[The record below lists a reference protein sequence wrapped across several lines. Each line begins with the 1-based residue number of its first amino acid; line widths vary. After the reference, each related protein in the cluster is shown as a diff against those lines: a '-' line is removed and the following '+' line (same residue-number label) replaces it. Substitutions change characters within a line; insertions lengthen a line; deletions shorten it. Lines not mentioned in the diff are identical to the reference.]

1 MAELKTTR
9 IVDLALVALVF
20 LGVGWVVAAA
30 AYGELPSVPTLV
42 GLPLVVLAAAEA
54 VAGAFIR
61 RRVADG
67 EVGTGLHQLNP
78 LAIARSVVLAKAS
91 AIIGA
96 VFTGGWAGL
105 LIHLVPEQG
114 RLAAARSD
122 LPGTIFGLAAGVLLV
137 AAALWL
143 ERACTV
149 PPDSREDGGD
159 RHDE

>member
-1 MAELKTTR
+1 MSELKATR
-9 IVDLALVALVF
+9 IVDLALVALVS
-20 LGVGWVVAAA
+20 GGIGWAVAVTV
-30 AYGELPSVPTLV
+30 YGQLPSVPALV
-42 GLPLVVLAAAEA
+42 GLPLAVLAAAEA
-54 VAGAFIR
+54 VAGFFIR

-78 LAIARSVVLAKAS
+78 LSIARSVVLAKAS
-91 AIIGA
+91 AIVGA

-105 LIHLVPEQG
+105 LLHLVPRQD

-122 LPGTIFGLAAGVLLV
+122 LPGTVFGLVAGALLV

-149 PPDSREDGGD
+149 PPDSRADGGD